1 MTTRP
6 TYIRTGSVWAI
17 LVFAIAAE
25 LSAQRFTFRQYGST
39 EGLSNLAINCLLQD
53 QTGYIWA
60 GTDDGLFRYDGDRFE
75 YFGHAEGV
83 RNVEIRSLAESPEG
97 VLWVATQDGLLR
109 RSGKQFE
116 SVEIGEK
123 GQIRAVSFDRLGR
136 IYLEGLS
143 GIVRGVPNAG
153 SYRFNPIV
161 QGDISSM
168 FVDGDDVW
176 FGKDGD
182 FWRLIEDRLERIG
195 SPAGLPPDRWGAIAK
210 DSLGNLWVRSPTQ
223 LYELPQGQA
232 RFLDRSKGIAHAPD
246 SHLYSD
252 HHGRMYVSSTLGVIV
267 LDGASQTNIDSSHGL
282 PADVVGPVLVDR
294 EESLWLGTI
303 GGGLVRRLGHGEWL
317 SWKRED
323 GLLHNSIWAIRR
335 DRSGLTWVGTGGGLS
350 LLAPNGKIVRSWTSR
365 NGLAADRVLSIA
377 QAPTGDFFVG
387 TDPLGISHFNE
398 RGDLL
403 KTYGAADGITE
414 RVNAIAVDRQRRLW
428 AVGNGGCF
436 RSRVPLRA
444 NAEIKFEHLDIP
456 GIATRTFFRDVLV
469 DDRGT
474 VWIATSRGLAR
485 FDGSHWRV
493 FTEND
498 GLKSADLGAIAQRQG
513 AIWLAYR
520 DAFGMTRLEFNG
532 ERVVATHFTKQN
544 GLSSDLIYALAFDS
558 LGRLWSTTD
567 NGVNLLEQGRW
578 HNYGM
583 EDGLIWNDGDSLAL
597 NVDDEGNVWVGT
609 SGGLSRY
616 TPMAHSASDS
626 PPPVVLTSIEGGSR
640 QWEASDQP
648 ALPYSRR
655 SLLIRYAGLSY
666 KPETRILFRYR
677 LTGDENAWTE
687 TRERGVHFA
696 SLPAGHYVFEVVAAG
711 PNGLWGAVPARFAFS
726 IRTPWWR
733 SWWFITCYMLAALLL
748 GRLLWRHRV
757 RLLVMQKEHLE
768 QQVSDRTV
776 ELRESHRKLEE
787 IAYFDMLTSLPN
799 RRRFAEE
806 FRTRLSLARR
816 HGHPIALLLM
826 DLDHFKH
833 INDTFGHDAGDAVL
847 IEAAVRMKLAVRESD
862 LVARLGGDEFA
873 ILLIVPDGIKGVE
886 AVCRRVVDSFSV
898 GIAFG
903 EASLKAGCSLGIALF
918 PDDGDTHEGLY
929 KSADLALY
937 DAKRA
942 GRNAFCWHRS
952 TTENRTLLKSDVGNN
967 HSSNISL
974 G

>member
-1 MTTRP
+1 MT
-6 TYIRTGSVWAI
+6 IRATHVRVASVCAI
-17 LVFAIAAE
+17 LVFAIVAR
-25 LSAQRFTFRQYGST
+25 LSAQRFTFRQYGPT
-39 EGLSNLAINCLLQD
+39 EGLDNLAINCLLQD
-53 QTGYIWA
+53 QAGYIWT
-60 GTDDGLFRYDGDRFE
+60 GTDDGLFRYDGERFQ

-109 RSGKQFE
+109 RSGKRFE

-123 GQIRAVSFDRLGR
+123 GQIRAVAFDRVGR

-143 GIVRGVPNAG
+143 GIVRGVPDAG

-161 QGDISSM
+161 QGEISSM
-168 FVDGDDVW
+168 FVDGGDVW
-176 FGKDGD
+176 FGKGGD
-182 FWRLIEDRLERIG
+182 LWRLTEDRIERIG
-195 SPAGLPPDRWGAIAK
+195 SLAGLPLDRWGAIAK
-210 DSLGNLWVRSPTQ
+210 DSLGNLWVRSATQ
-223 LYELPQGQA
+223 LYELPTGQT

-246 SHLYSD
+246 SRLYSD

-282 PADVVGPVLVDR
+282 PADVVGPVLIDR

-335 DRSGLTWVGTGGGLS
+335 DGSGLTWVGTGGGLS
-350 LLAPNGKIVRSWTSR
+350 IIASDGKIVRSWTSR

-387 TDPLGISHFNE
+387 TDPVGITHFNE

-403 KTYGAADGITE
+403 KTYGATDGITE
-414 RVNAIAVDRQRRLW
+414 RVNAIVVDQQRRLW

-436 RSRVPLRA
+436 RSRAPLHA
-444 NAEIKFEHLDIP
+444 NAEIKFEPVNIP
-456 GIATRTFFRDVLV
+456 GIASRTFFRDILV
-469 DDRGT
+469 DDSGT
-474 VWIATSRGLAR
+474 VWIATSSGLAR
-485 FDGSHWRV
+485 FDGSRWKI

-498 GLKSADLGAIAQRQG
+498 GLKSADLDAIAQRQG
-513 AIWLAYR
+513 VIWLAYR
-520 DAFGMTRLEFNG
+520 DAFGMTRLESNG
-532 ERVVATHFTKQN
+532 ERILTSHFTKQN
-544 GLSSDLIYALAFDS
+544 GLSSDLVYALAFDS

-567 NGVNLLEQGRW
+567 KGVNLLEQGKW
-578 HNYGM
+578 HHYGR
-583 EDGLIWNDGDSLAL
+583 EDGLIWDDGDSLAL
-597 NVDDEGNVWVGT
+597 DVDDEGNVWVGT

-616 TPMAHSASDS
+616 TPPVHSVSDLA
-626 PPPVVLTSIEGGSR
+626 PPVVLTSIEAGSR
-640 QWEASDQP
+640 QWEARDQP

-655 SLLIRYAGLSY
+655 SLLIRYTSLSY
-666 KPETRILFRYR
+666 KSETRIRFRYR

-687 TRERGVHFA
+687 TRERGVRFA

-711 PNGLWGAVPARFAFS
+711 PNGLWSNVPARFAFS
-726 IRTPWWR
+726 IQTPWWR
-733 SWWFITCYMLAALLL
+733 SSWFITCYLLATFLL
-748 GRLLWRHRV
+748 GPLLWRHRV
-757 RLLVMQKEHLE
+757 RLLVMQKEYLE
-768 QQVSDRTV
+768 QQVFDRTV

-787 IAYFDMLTSLPN
+787 IAYCDMLTSLPN
-799 RRRFAEE
+799 RRSFAEE

-816 HGHPIALLLM
+816 HGQPIALLLM
-826 DLDHFKH
+826 DLDQFKH

-847 IEAAVRMKLAVRESD
+847 IEVAIRIKLAVRESD
-862 LVARLGGDEFA
+862 FVARLGGDELA
-873 ILLIVPDGIKGVE
+873 ILIAAPDGIKGIE
-886 AVCRRVVDSFSV
+886 AACVRVIDSLSL

-903 EASLKAGCSLGIALF
+903 EATLKAGCSLGIALF
-918 PDDGDTHEGLY
+918 PEDGDTQEGLY
-929 KSADLALY
+929 KSADQALY

-942 GRNAFCWHRS
+942 GGNAFRWHRS
-952 TTENRTLLKSDVGNN
+952 TTEGRTLPEPAAENWR
-967 HSSNISL
+967 SSNISF